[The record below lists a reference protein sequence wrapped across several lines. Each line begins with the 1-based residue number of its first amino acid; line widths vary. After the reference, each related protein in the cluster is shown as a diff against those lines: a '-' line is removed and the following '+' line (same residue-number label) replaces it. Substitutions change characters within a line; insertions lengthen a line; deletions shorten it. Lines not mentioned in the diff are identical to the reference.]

1 MILQQQ
7 TVDAIETVTVDVDVT
22 ATDSDFL
29 TETEA
34 AAALSGSSFF
44 WHSAEITTDVD
55 LAATTAVGL
64 LFFSCSSADAEIITA
79 ADKKRKEAGLS
90 RLPYFFSFFLISFF
104 QFDVS
109 SHGFPSF
116 FLFSHSRSIS

>member
-7 TVDAIETVTVDVDVT
+7 TVDAIATVTVDVDVT

-29 TETEA
+29 TETD

-104 QFDVS
+104 HFAT
-109 SHGFPSF
+109 
-116 FLFSHSRSIS
+116 

>member
-7 TVDAIETVTVDVDVT
+7 TVDAITTVTVDVDVT

-29 TETEA
+29 TETDA
-34 AAALSGSSFF
+34 ATALSGFSFF

-79 ADKKRKEAGLS
+79 ADKKRKEVGLS
-90 RLPYFFSFFLISFF
+90 RLPYFFSCALRRTSLM
-104 QFDVS
+104 DES
-109 SHGFPSF
+109 S
-116 FLFSHSRSIS
+116 

>member
-7 TVDAIETVTVDVDVT
+7 TVDAIATVTVDVDVT

-29 TETEA
+29 TETDA
-34 AAALSGSSFF
+34 ATALSGFSFF

-64 LFFSCSSADAEIITA
+64 LFFSCSSVDAEIITA
-79 ADKKRKEAGLS
+79 ADKKRKEVGLY
-90 RLPYFFSFFLISFF
+90 RLPYF
-104 QFDVS
+104 
-109 SHGFPSF
+109 
-116 FLFSHSRSIS
+116 LFSCALRRTSLMDESS

>member
-1 MILQQQ
+1 M
-7 TVDAIETVTVDVDVT
+7 DAIATVTVDVDVT

-29 TETEA
+29 TETD

-64 LFFSCSSADAEIITA
+64 LFFSCSSADAEIMA
-79 ADKKRKEAGLS
+79 DADKLKKVRK
-90 RLPYFFSFFLISFF
+90 P
-104 QFDVS
+104 
-109 SHGFPSF
+109 GFPA
-116 FLFSHSRSIS
+116 FLYHRKMQSTFL